1 MQPPRRQGTEYE
13 DLAADFLIR
22 QGMTII
28 TRRARAKGGEL
39 DLVALD
45 GDELVF
51 VEVKMRRAGVGPEL
65 SISREKALRIQRSAA
80 AYARENDIHRPIRYD
95 VVAIAG
101 TEFSHHRNVF
111 SDFADLTKPVE
122 DCEEVYE

>member
-65 SISREKALRIQRSAA
+65 AISREKGLRIQSAA
-80 AYARENDIHRPIRYD
+80 KSYIHEHLIDRPFRYD
-95 VVAIAG
+95 VIAFAG
-101 TEFSHHRNVF
+101 SQVRHHKGVF
-111 SDFADLTKPVE
+111 LDFAELKSNPNDE
-122 DCEEVYE
+122 FEAY